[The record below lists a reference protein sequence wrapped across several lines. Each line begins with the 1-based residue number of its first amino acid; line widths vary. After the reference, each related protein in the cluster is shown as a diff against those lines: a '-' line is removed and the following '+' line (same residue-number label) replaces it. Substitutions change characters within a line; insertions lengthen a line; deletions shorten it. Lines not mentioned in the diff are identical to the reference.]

1 MYFPLTFQV
10 LFLALLAALGWTTN
24 LLLLARAG
32 INVRPI
38 LQLAEL
44 PTAVYSDDSS
54 ASDSMHQKVFRLVRA
69 VGCVVAVG
77 WLVCVLLPTPKAQI
91 CATILTYLAICCIL
105 VMPHKALCRSV
116 RRQFV
121 GSLVRI
127 INPSLADPVFLSD
140 VVMADILTSCARM
153 FADLYLVLCQFS
165 IVFRPWAFNNID
177 TGDSGISTLATA
189 VRAERERSLCGDAG
203 IIGVLL
209 VAAPY
214 AFRLRQC
221 INEYLNAAP
230 GSSEAKRH
238 LANAVKYASSFPVIC
253 LSAAQKKTVVDGIM
267 ETKYSDWMLQV
278 VFGMWLAAVTFN
290 SLYSFYWDIAFD
302 WDLVHTTDGW
312 KIADLIAPVQNSNSV
327 VSADDPDAFTKPN
340 RNDDKAYELHVLSPA
355 DALAQIE
362 NSPSTKTT
370 SGSCF
375 PPFLRPKLCFSSPL
389 LYYIAMAIDFLLRVA
404 WTMKLSSHIQID
416 MLAYG
421 GFWLNAIEIYRRW
434 QWTFLRIEKEAAASS
449 GY

>member
-153 FADLYLVLCQFS
+153 FADLYLVLL
-165 IVFRPWAFNNID
+165 PWLPLFVQSVRGAF
-177 TGDSGISTLATA
+177 G
-189 VRAERERSLCGDAG
+189 RRR

-312 KIADLIAPVQNSNSV
+312 KIADLIAPVQNSNS
-327 VSADDPDAFTKPN
+327 
-340 RNDDKAYELHVLSPA
+340 
-355 DALAQIE
+355 IE